1 MAGVWRPPLKVV
13 WCGTV
18 PYQVAWDWQRQLAA
32 ARADG
37 ELEEDVLLLLEHPP
51 VYTMGR
57 GGQPEHLLQGE
68 EGLRIRGAEYFEV
81 DRGGSVTYHGP
92 GQLVGYPIINL
103 EQLGIDAI
111 AYLRGLE
118 EALIDACQ
126 LRGVEAFREPPYTG
140 VWNRDGKLAALGV
153 KLSGR
158 KVTYHG
164 FSLNGTTDLS
174 AFDLIVPCGIEG
186 RRATSL
192 LAAGA
197 TGDLRPEALAEL
209 VSPFVAHALGLR
221 WEQGAASELG
231 LNLPITA
238 AAPATGAGRS
248 RA

>member
-32 ARADG
+32 RRAAG

-57 GGQPEHLLQGE
+57 AGQAEHLLQGE
-68 EGLRIRGAEYFEV
+68 SGLRASGAEYFEV

-92 GQLVGYPIINL
+92 GQLVGYPIANL
-103 EQLGIDAI
+103 EQLGIDPI
-111 AYLRGLE
+111 AYLRALE

-126 LRGVEAFREPPYTG
+126 LRAVDAFREPPYTG
-140 VWNRDGKLAALGV
+140 VWTRAGKLAALGV

-164 FSLNGTTDLS
+164 FSLNGTTDLG

-186 RRATSL
+186 RGATSME
-192 LAAGA
+192 AAGA
-197 TGDLRPEALAEL
+197 TGDLRVEALAEL
-209 VSPFVAHALGLR
+209 VGPFVAHALGLR
-221 WEQGAASELG
+221 WELAEARELG
-231 LNLPITA
+231 LELPLSAPA
-238 AAPATGAGRS
+238 AAS
-248 RA
+248 

>member
-18 PYQVAWDWQRQLAA
+18 PYQLAWDWQRQLAA

-92 GQLVGYPIINL
+92 GQLVGYPIVNL

-126 LRGVEAFREPPYTG
+126 MRGVEAFREPPYTG
-140 VWNRDGKLAALGV
+140 VWNREGKLAALGV

-164 FSLNGTTDLS
+164 FSLNGTTDLT

-197 TGDLRPEALAEL
+197 TGDLRPEALGEL

-221 WEQGAASELG
+221 WEPGEAAELG
-231 LNLPITA
+231 LNLPIS
-238 AAPATGAGRS
+238 APAPITGTGRS

>member
-1 MAGVWRPPLKVV
+1 MKVV

-221 WEQGAASELG
+221 WEHGAASELG

-238 AAPATGAGRS
+238 PAPATGAGRS

>member
-1 MAGVWRPPLKVV
+1 VAGVWRPPLKVV

-18 PYQVAWDWQRQLAA
+18 PYQLAWDWQRQLAA
-32 ARADG
+32 RRAQG

-57 GGQPEHLLQGE
+57 GGRPEHLLQGE
-68 EGLRIRGAEYFEV
+68 SGIRASGAEYFEV

-92 GQLVGYPIINL
+92 GQLVGYPIVNL
-103 EQLGIDAI
+103 EQLGIDPI
-111 AYLRGLE
+111 AYLRALE

-126 LRGVEAFREPPYTG
+126 MRGVNAYLEPPYTG
-140 VWNRDGKLAALGV
+140 VWNREGKLAALGV

-164 FSLNGTTDLS
+164 FSLNGTTELS

-186 RRATSL
+186 RGATSL
-192 LAAGA
+192 EAAGA

-209 VSPFVAHALGLR
+209 VSPFVAHVLGLR
-221 WEQGAASELG
+221 WELGEAAELG
-231 LNLPITA
+231 LDLTLGVS
-238 AAPATGAGRS
+238 APAT
-248 RA
+248 